1 MVITT
6 RANDKEDTVRIDAAT
21 LTRMY
26 TTMERIR
33 AFETVLT
40 AQGERYGQVF
50 VMTSGMEAIATGVC
64 AALNE
69 DDFLL
74 STHRTQAHAI
84 AKGLRMDKM
93 LAEIMYKGTGY
104 CGGRGGRQH
113 LASLE
118 LGFVGGTGVVGAN
131 VAVACG
137 VGLTCKM
144 QKRGRVT
151 ACIFGDGA
159 STTGAFHEGVG
170 VAALWDLPIVYVIE
184 NNQYAGYMP
193 LSGQT
198 KLKQLSDRAKGYGIP
213 GLTVDGTDVVA
224 VYEAAATAVSRARA
238 GGGPTLIE
246 AVTLVLGGGTVTNEG
261 RKWRTD
267 EEMAE
272 WRSRDP
278 IQRLRTRLL
287 GDRILTEAA
296 AGAIAADAAKEAQA
310 AATFMLQSPDPDP
323 ADALRNV
330 YFEGASRA

>member
-1 MVITT
+1 MSAGATATQTT
-6 RANDKEDTVRIDAAT
+6 ARFDAAKQ
-21 LTRMY
+21 LEMY

-40 AQGERYGQVF
+40 AQGERYGQIF

-64 AALNE
+64 SALR
-69 DDFLL
+69 DDDYLL

-84 AKGLRMDKM
+84 AKGLRMDKL

-104 CGGRGGRQH
+104 CEGRGGRQH
-113 LASLE
+113 MASLE
-118 LGFVGGTGVVGAN
+118 LGFIGGTGVVGAN

-144 QKRGRVT
+144 QKKGRVT

-159 STTGAFHEGVG
+159 TSTGAFHEGMG

-213 GLTVDGTDVVA
+213 GVTVDGTDVVA
-224 VYEAAATAVSRARA
+224 VAEAVADAAERAR
-238 GGGPTLIE
+238 GGKGPTLIE
-246 AVTLVLGGGTVTNEG
+246 AVTSILGGTTLTNEG
-261 RKWRTD
+261 RTWRS
-267 EEMAE
+267 EAELAE
-272 WRSRDP
+272 WRAKDP
-278 IQRLRTRLL
+278 IERMRSRLL
-287 GDRILTEAA
+287 ASGTLAEAQA
-296 AGAIAADAAKEAQA
+296 TAIAADARREAEGA
-310 AATFMLQSPDPDP
+310 AEFMRTSPDPDP
-323 ADALRNV
+323 ATALRNV
-330 YFEGASRA
+330 YFEGARK